1 MLRHPSSNRKPEVHT
16 SGVDLTHAQVARELT
31 VAQVRRK
38 RATEIP
44 HYARPLPVPPD
55 VDFEGVA
62 QSDFEHLV
70 MVAAVAQ
77 LANQNGNSVQ
87 AQLDIWNHGRG

>member
-1 MLRHPSSNRKPEVHT
+1 MPET
-16 SGVDLTHAQVARELT
+16 APA
-31 VAQVRRK
+31 
-38 RATEIP
+38 
-44 HYARPLPVPPD
+44 PD

-62 QSDFEHLV
+62 QSDFEHLA

-77 LANQNGNSVQ
+77 LGKQNGNSVQ